1 MKAFL
6 GFKQALLLIKCINS
20 SRGRGVGG
28 GESYS
33 I

>member
-6 GFKQALLLIKCINS
+6 GFKQALLLIKCINT

-28 GESYS
+28 ESYS